1 MTDLESSI
9 YQDGESRKNPTR
21 IFPLIIG
28 TKVQADDGDIGEI
41 IRIDI
46 KEMKCPYSIKW
57 KKANRVSGGYT
68 EDEIFRR
75 FTVVIEK
82 LDDEDELD
90 ESPLNI
96 IIVEK
101 QE

>member
-1 MTDLESSI
+1 MTDLES
-9 YQDGESRKNPTR
+9 QDSESRKNPTR

-28 TKVQADDGDIGEI
+28 TKVQADDGDIGE
-41 IRIDI
+41 
-46 KEMKCPYSIKW
+46 
-57 KKANRVSGGYT
+57 KANRVNGGYT

-75 FTVVIEK
+75 FQVIIEEF
-82 LDDEDELD
+82 DDEDELD